1 LTAATL
7 GATGFLTGTGF
18 RAGGAFLAV
27 VFFAGSAFRE
37 GADLLVPAI
46 RLSAAEPAAM
56 DPVPAFLPLFLFAG
70 TRTVITNLQGAL
82 SARNKSGTRDRVEQE
97 KSA

>member
-1 LTAATL
+1 
-7 GATGFLTGTGF
+7 
-18 RAGGAFLAV
+18 
-27 VFFAGSAFRE
+27 
-37 GADLLVPAI
+37 
-46 RLSAAEPAAM
+46 M